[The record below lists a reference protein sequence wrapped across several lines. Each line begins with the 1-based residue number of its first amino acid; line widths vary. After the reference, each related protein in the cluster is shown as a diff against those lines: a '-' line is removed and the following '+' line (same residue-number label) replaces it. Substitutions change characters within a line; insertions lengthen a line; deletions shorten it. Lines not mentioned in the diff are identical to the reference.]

1 MVCLLLVNVFIL
13 DFEIHSRVFY
23 ASWTWKKLMIKLIR
37 ISFLACYDVWVLVTN
52 GLDGLRGVPSSWF
65 SIIIN
70 GVGVLSNSKWS
81 TTR

>member
-1 MVCLLLVNVFIL
+1 MYGRQIL
-13 DFEIHSRVFY
+13 DGVLI
-23 ASWTWKKLMIKLIR
+23 ASKCVH
-37 ISFLACYDVWVLVTN
+37 SFLACYDVWVLVTN

-70 GVGVLSNSKWS
+70 GVGVLPNSKWS